1 MARHEALLRLHKTL
15 VGRRDELRER
25 LGGGNFLDVNARMGE
40 SLGDAADM
48 AFETG
53 SDEVNSQLAQLESR
67 ELAQIEQAIQKLKQG
82 TYGVC
87 EGCLRKIPVARL
99 NALPFS
105 TMCIEC
111 QREMEEYGSI
121 EGRGGKGDW
130 EKVSDS
136 LGMGE
141 EKNVRLSDLEMD
153 FSK

>member
-25 LGGGNFLDVNARMGE
+25 LGGGHFLDVNARMGE

-67 ELAQIEQAIQKLKQG
+67 ELSQIEQAIHKLKQG

-87 EGCLRKIPVARL
+87 EGCLRKIPVQRL

-111 QREMEEYGSI
+111 QRELEEYGSI
-121 EGRGGKGDW
+121 EGRGAKGDW

-136 LGMGE
+136 FGMD
-141 EKNVRLSDLEMD
+141 EKRVRLSDLEMD

>member
-1 MARHEALLRLHKTL
+1 MARREALLRLHKTL

-25 LGGGNFLDVNARMGE
+25 LGGDRFLDVSARTGE

-67 ELAQIEQAIQKLKQG
+67 ELVQIEAAIQKLKQG
-82 TYGVC
+82 TYGLC
-87 EGCLRKIPVARL
+87 EGCLKKIPVQRL

-111 QREMEEYGSI
+111 QRELEEYGSI
-121 EGRGGKGDW
+121 EGRGSKGNWD
-130 EKVSDS
+130 KVSDS
-136 LGMGE
+136 FGMD
-141 EKNVRLSDLEMD
+141 EKNLHISDLEFD

>member
-1 MARHEALLRLHKTL
+1 MARREALLRLHKTL

-25 LGGGNFLDVNARMGE
+25 LGGGHFLDVNARMGE

-67 ELAQIEQAIQKLKQG
+67 ELAQIEQAIRKLKQG
-82 TYGVC
+82 SYGVC

-111 QREMEEYGSI
+111 QRELEEYGSI
-121 EGRGGKGDW
+121 EGRGGRGDW

-136 LGMGE
+136 LGME

>member
-1 MARHEALLRLHKTL
+1 MARRDALLRLHQTL
-15 VGRRDELRER
+15 VERRDELRDR
-25 LGGGNFLDVNARMGE
+25 LSGDHFLDLNARMGE

-53 SDEVNSQLAQLESR
+53 SEEVNSQLAQLESR
-67 ELAQIEQAIQKLKQG
+67 ELNQIEQAIQKLKRG

-87 EGCLRKIPVARL
+87 EGCVKKIPVARL

-111 QREMEEYGSI
+111 QRELEVHGSL
-121 EGRGGKGDW
+121 EGRGAKGDW

-136 LGMGE
+136 FGME
-141 EKNVRLSDLEMD
+141 EKNVSISDLEFD
-153 FSK
+153 YSKS

>member
-1 MARHEALLRLHKTL
+1 MARNEALLRLHKTL

-25 LGGGNFLDVNARMGE
+25 LGGDHFLDVSARMGE

-67 ELAQIEQAIQKLKQG
+67 ELVQIEQAIQKLKQG
-82 TYGVC
+82 TYGLC

-111 QREMEEYGSI
+111 QRELEEYGSL
-121 EGRGGKGDW
+121 EGRGAKGDW

-136 LGMGE
+136 FGMD
-141 EKNVRLSDLEMD
+141 EKSVRLSDLEMD
-153 FSK
+153 

>member
-1 MARHEALLRLHKTL
+1 MARRDALLRLHKTL

-25 LGGGNFLDVNARMGE
+25 LGGGHFIDVSGRMGE

-67 ELAQIEQAIQKLKQG
+67 ELVQIESAIQKLKHG
-82 TYGVC
+82 TYGLC
-87 EGCLRKIPVARL
+87 EGCLKKIPVARL

-111 QREMEEYGSI
+111 QRELEEYGSL
-121 EGRGGKGDW
+121 EGRGAKGDW

-136 LGMGE
+136 FGMD
-141 EKNVRLSDLEMD
+141 EKSVRLSDLEMD